1 MFVTMPFEVINKINM
16 RLIATILILTS
27 FVSCGES
34 KKEVKE
40 KPLTTVE
47 KIQEKQ
53 AEIQSVV
60 ISKKKKT
67 HASMAQK
74 DMEKAKQIIEKKY
87 GEQWDFC
94 TCVQKNDSIN
104 KAFTKANIPEKEF
117 DRLFKRLE
125 YVEDK
130 CQVFLIE
137 DANSTPEQREAHAK
151 KVKDCLRR

>member
-1 MFVTMPFEVINKINM
+1 M
-16 RLIATILILTS
+16 RLFTTILFLLVIT
-27 FVSCGES
+27 SCGES
-34 KKEVKE
+34 PKKKVKE
-40 KPLTTVE
+40 PKTAQE
-47 KIQEKQ
+47 KIQEEQ

-60 ISKKKKT
+60 SSQKKKT

-74 DMEKAKQIIEKKY
+74 DMEKAKKIIEKKY

-104 KAFTKANIPEKEF
+104 KAFTKSNIPEKEF

-125 YVEDK
+125 YVEER

-151 KVKDCLRR
+151 KVKNCLR

>member
-1 MFVTMPFEVINKINM
+1 M
-16 RLIATILILTS
+16 RLIATILILSS

-47 KIQEKQ
+47 KIQENQ

-67 HASMAQK
+67 HASMVQK
-74 DMEKAKQIIEKKY
+74 DMEKAKKIIEKKY

-94 TCVQKNDSIN
+94 TCAQKNDSIN
-104 KAFTKANIPEKEF
+104 KAFTKPNIPDKEF

-151 KVKDCLRR
+151 KVRDCLR